1 MWSLLFVVAE
11 KRYPAPGRDASGMSL
26 EYLTKRNQP
35 PGRQERQ
42 GRKSLKSLFLARL
55 AVQNHIHFVRDSK

>member
-1 MWSLLFVVAE
+1 MF
-11 KRYPAPGRDASGMSL
+11 L
-26 EYLTKRNQP
+26 ESLTKRNQP

-42 GRKSLKSLFLARL
+42 GGKSLKSFFLATLARL